1 MEQPRIWP
9 DRFKRFFLNN
19 KFVLLLLVLLLVGLN
34 VMVLSKIS
42 FVLHPIAVLI
52 KTIVLPI
59 ILSGILYYLL
69 NPLVDMMEKGKSSAD
84 GPS

>member
-19 KFVLLLLVLLLVGLN
+19 KFVLILLVLLLVGLN
-34 VMVLSKIS
+34 VLVISKIS
-42 FVLHPIAVLI
+42 FVLHPLAVLV

-69 NPLVDMMEKGKSSAD
+69 NPWWISWRKGKSSAD